1 MRYEMMLAETLR
13 KAIKENWPLVLP
25 VGVMEYH
32 GEHMALGTDTLLVIR
47 ALEILEK
54 DMNIVLFPP
63 FYWGA
68 ASYAV
73 EPPENNGTVQ
83 IDPSAIHSLARELF
97 KSLIRIGFRN
107 IHLFVHHQ
115 SENFDAGMP
124 TDLACK
130 LAARQVIFEYL
141 EKERGEGWW
150 GNESMRDFYSQH
162 EKGTD
167 PFHWIKVHPF
177 LDAET
182 QKKFPIDHAGLQET
196 SLMLAFCPEG
206 VDMQKISDQKWYCRQ
221 ATQANPEYGNAAKEM
236 ILSKM
241 RTALGQKQ

>member
-32 GEHMALGTDTLLVIR
+32 GEHLALGTDTLLVNR
-47 ALEILEK
+47 ALEILENE
-54 DMNIVLFPP
+54 MNIVLFPP

-83 IDPSAIHSLARELF
+83 IDPSAIHALARELF

-107 IHLFVHHQ
+107 IHLFIHHQ

-124 TDLACK
+124 TDLSCK

-141 EKERGEGWW
+141 EK
-150 GNESMRDFYSQH
+150 S
-162 EKGTD
+162 
-167 PFHWIKVHPF
+167 
-177 LDAET
+177 
-182 QKKFPIDHAGLQET
+182 
-196 SLMLAFCPEG
+196 
-206 VDMQKISDQKWYCRQ
+206 
-221 ATQANPEYGNAAKEM
+221 AAKDGGE
-236 ILSKM
+236 M
-241 RTALGQKQ
+241 RT